1 MDRIVCKNCG
11 AESYHDSGKTGLVC
25 MTCYERLQDELI
37 ETKFAL
43 DVERNDND
51 RLRAAL
57 NKRKLKGAQT

>member
-1 MDRIVCKNCG
+1 MSEDEMCENGHQLIEYQSNAIYPDCPLC
-11 AESYHDSGKTGLVC
+11 LC
-25 MTCYERLQDELI
+25 QDELI